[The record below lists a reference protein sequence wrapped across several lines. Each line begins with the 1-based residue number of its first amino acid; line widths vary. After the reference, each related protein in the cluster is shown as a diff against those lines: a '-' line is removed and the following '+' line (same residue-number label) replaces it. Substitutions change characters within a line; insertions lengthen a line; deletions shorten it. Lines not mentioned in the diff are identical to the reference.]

1 MKPLANG
8 SGSNGPIHVAIA
20 TCRKD
25 LKIEWR
31 SRVIANQV
39 VPFAIIVLVMFAFAL
54 DSDAVLTRVAPGL
67 VWLATVFSMLFMVA
81 RTYSVET
88 ADGALDQLRSS
99 GIALNGVF
107 LGKTAALFVQLTVL
121 VALCVGAS
129 VVLYRA
135 ELSWS
140 GSVLLVTTAVTA
152 TCGLAAVGTLYGGL
166 AAGTRGRET
175 LLPLLLLPVVAP
187 VLIGATRSTE
197 AAFGTNGIATS
208 EGWPWC
214 GLLAVFAVLFTVAG
228 AIAFGPLIDE

>member
-1 MKPLANG
+1 MTRDTSSSVGVTSAR
-8 SGSNGPIHVAIA
+8 VALITA
-20 TCRKD
+20 RKD
-25 LKIEWR
+25 LRIEVR
-31 SRVIANQV
+31 SRVLTNQV
-39 VPFAIIVLVMFAFAL
+39 LPFALIVLVMFAFAL
-54 DSDAVLTRVAPGL
+54 DSDAVLQRVAPGL
-67 VWLATVFSMLFMVA
+67 VWLAAVFSMLFMVSRSFA
-81 RTYSVET
+81 VET
-88 ADGALDQLRSS
+88 ADGALDHLRSS
-99 GIALNGVF
+99 GVPLMGVY
-107 LGKTAALFVQLTVL
+107 LGKMLALLVQLIVL
-121 VALCVGAS
+121 VVLLVGAA

-135 ELSWS
+135 EISLNA
-140 GSVLLVTTAVTA
+140 SVLLVTTAVTA

-166 AAGTRGRET
+166 AAGTKGRET

>member
-1 MKPLANG
+1 MTSRGRWIFEG
-8 SGSNGPIHVAIA
+8 SAIRVALLTA
-20 TCRKD
+20 RKD
-25 LKIEWR
+25 LQVEAR
-31 SRVIANQV
+31 SRVLTNQV
-39 VPFAIIVLVMFAFAL
+39 LPFSLIVLVMFAFAL
-54 DSDAVLTRVAPGL
+54 DSDAVLQRVAPGL
-67 VWLATVFSMLFMVA
+67 VWLATVFSMLFMVSRA
-81 RTYSVET
+81 FAIET
-88 ADGALDQLRSS
+88 GDGAMDQLRSS
-99 GIALNGVF
+99 GVSLSGIFIGKVLAL
-107 LGKTAALFVQLTVL
+107 LLQLLVL
-121 VALCVGAS
+121 VALLVGAA

-135 ELSWS
+135 EISWNA
-140 GSVLLVTTAVTA
+140 SVLLVTTAITA

-166 AAGTRGRET
+166 AAGTKGRET

>member
-1 MKPLANG
+1 MTVRRRRILEG
-8 SGSNGPIHVAIA
+8 SAFRVALLTA
-20 TCRKD
+20 RRD
-25 LKIEWR
+25 LQIEAR
-31 SRVIANQV
+31 SRVLTNQV
-39 VPFAIIVLVMFAFAL
+39 LPFALIVLVMFAFAL
-54 DSDAVLTRVAPGL
+54 DSDAVLQRVAPGL
-67 VWLATVFSMLFMVA
+67 VWLAAVFSMLFMVSRA
-81 RTYSVET
+81 FSIET

-99 GIALNGVF
+99 GVSLSGIFIGKMVAL
-107 LGKTAALFVQLTVL
+107 LLQLMVL
-121 VALCVGAS
+121 VVLLVGAA

-135 ELSWS
+135 EISWNA
-140 GSVLLVTTAVTA
+140 SVLLVTTAITA

-166 AAGTRGRET
+166 AAGSKGRET

-214 GLLAVFAVLFTVAG
+214 GLLAVFAVLFTVTG